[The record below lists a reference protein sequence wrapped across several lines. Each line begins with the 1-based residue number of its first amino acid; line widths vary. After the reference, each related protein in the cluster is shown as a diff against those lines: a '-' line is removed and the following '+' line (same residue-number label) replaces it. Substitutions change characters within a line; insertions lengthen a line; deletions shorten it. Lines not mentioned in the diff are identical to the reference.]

1 MTISCSEPR
10 YRSVVWDRAVSKQK
24 LDLFQ
29 ITAVLATKLRARP
42 AQIVC
47 PEVLDSNLLRRLLD
61 DRPNRPVAQLV
72 ADQLPAL
79 GERPRPAAVLDL
91 RRNRPGVDS
100 LLDPDTLPCANSAL
114 KVSLHGAS
122 QNARSSSN

>member
-1 MTISCSEPR
+1 MLCDDGNEPFAPVFGAKKSPAALLKR
-10 YRSVVWDRAVSKQK
+10 GRS
-24 LDLFQ
+24 
-29 ITAVLATKLRARP
+29 
-42 AQIVC
+42 
-47 PEVLDSNLLRRLLD
+47 RRKMIFVTSSTTTLSGSASPLM
-61 DRPNRPVAQLV
+61 LV